1 MSGPTEN
8 SSATIASTAAT
19 RSVDLVSFHC
29 GKLTAWTNL
38 SPTLRPRRRDSRL
51 SADGNLRCW
60 LALRSIRSI
69 GDVTSRQLWEA
80 FGSGSAVLRGEAAAL
95 ERAGLRKNVASE
107 IRRFARWTDVDR
119 EISRSRATGA
129 NLLCLDDPGY
139 PKALRFTADPPPV
152 LYVRGRIETV
162 DTEAIAVVGSR
173 AASPYGL
180 AVAERLARELAGRG
194 ITVVSGLAIGIDG
207 AAHRGALRDGGRTIA
222 VLGCG
227 IDQVYPLRHR
237 RLAAE
242 IAARG
247 ALVSELPFGTPP
259 LGPNFPRRNRI
270 VSGLALGVVVVEASE
285 RSGSLI
291 TARLALEQGRE
302 VFAVPGEAGL
312 ERTRGTHRLLR
323 QGARLAESAADV
335 IEDAL
340 PWRTGAAP
348 VGSPSPGPAVS
359 ANGAK
364 MLSAFENVA
373 EHVDRLIE
381 RSGFEAAL
389 ALETLLGLELAGE
402 VIRHPGMMY
411 SRRPR

>member
-1 MSGPTEN
+1 L
-8 SSATIASTAAT
+8 AA
-19 RSVDLVSFHC
+19 D
-29 GKLTAWTNL
+29 A
-38 SPTLRPRRRDSRL
+38 
-51 SADGNLRCW
+51 NLRCW
-60 LALRSIRSI
+60 LALRSIRGI
-69 GDVTSRQLWEA
+69 GDATARQLWEA
-80 FGSGSAVLRGEAAAL
+80 FGSGSAVLSADAAAL
-95 ERAGLRKNVASE
+95 EHAGLRGHAAGE
-107 IRRFARWTDVDR
+107 IGRFARWADVDR
-119 EISRSRATGA
+119 EISRVRAVGA
-129 NLLCLDDPGY
+129 DLLCLDDERY

-152 LYVRGRIETV
+152 LYVKGRVEAA

-180 AVAERLARELAGRG
+180 AVAERLGRELAGRG

-227 IDQVYPLRHR
+227 VEQVYPLRHR

-247 ALVSELPFGTPP
+247 ALVSELPVGTPP

-312 ERTRGTHRLLR
+312 DRTRGTHRLIR

-340 PWRTGAAP
+340 PWRTGAATFGP
-348 VGSPSPGPAVS
+348 PRLGSALN
-359 ANGAK
+359 ADGAR

-381 RSGFEAAL
+381 RSGLEAAR
-389 ALETLLGLELAGE
+389 ALETLLELELAGK
-402 VIRHPGMMY
+402 VLRHPGMMY
-411 SRRPR
+411 SRRAR

>member
-1 MSGPTEN
+1 L
-8 SSATIASTAAT
+8 A
-19 RSVDLVSFHC
+19 
-29 GKLTAWTNL
+29 
-38 SPTLRPRRRDSRL
+38 
-51 SADGNLRCW
+51 ADGNLRCW
-60 LALRSIRSI
+60 LALRSIRGI
-69 GDVTSRQLWEA
+69 GDVTARQLLEA
-80 FGSGSAVLRGEAAAL
+80 FGSGEAVFRAAVAAL
-95 ERAGLRKNVASE
+95 EGAGLRRDVARE
-107 IRRFARWTDVDR
+107 ITRFARWVDVDR
-119 EISRSRATGA
+119 EISRVRALGA
-129 NLLCLDDPGY
+129 DLLCLDDAGY
-139 PKALRFTADPPPV
+139 PKALRFTADSPPV
-152 LYVRGRIETV
+152 LHVRGRVETV

-247 ALVSELPFGTPP
+247 ALVSELPIGTPP

-312 ERTRGTHRLLR
+312 ERTRGTHRLIR
-323 QGARLAESAADV
+323 QGARLVESAADV

-340 PWRTGAAP
+340 PWRTDAARAD
-348 VGSPSPGPAVS
+348 SPSPGTAVS
-359 ANGAK
+359 ADGRK
-364 MLSAFENVA
+364 MLSAFGNVT

-389 ALETLLGLELAGE
+389 ALQTLLELELAGE